1 MDPITLTLGWIDLA
15 WAALLGCLVSF
26 CLTAAV
32 AWIARRVGILDQPA
46 GYKAHARP
54 TPLLGGLA
62 VAAGTIAGVAW
73 LLPAAGRTHV
83 AGLSALSLGALIIL
97 VAGLLDDV
105 RGLFPGHKF
114 AWQLA
119 AAAAAGLCLALLG
132 VRLNLFLH
140 WPPAPIILLT
150 VLWIVGITNAVN
162 FLDNMDGLCIGIGFI
177 AAFSLAAVNLR
188 SEEFTVALV
197 AAALA
202 GACLGFLPYNWPN
215 ARIFLGDTGSM
226 LIGFLL
232 AALSVM
238 GVYTRGAHVPILAV
252 FTPLFVLGMPVL
264 DSVLVVVLRLWT
276 GDKPWVGDRRHI
288 SHRLVRRGMHRTTAV
303 ATLWAAGGACGLA
316 ALLLPTVGASEAP
329 LLLAL
334 LLCALGALAA
344 AAGTRG
350 LS

>member
-1 MDPITLTLGWIDLA
+1 MDPVTAVFDWLDLS
-15 WAALLGCLVSF
+15 WAALSACLLSF
-26 CLTAAV
+26 FLTVGV
-32 AWIARRVGILDQPA
+32 AWGARRFGILDRPA
-46 GYKAHARP
+46 GYKAHAHP

-62 VAAGTIAGVAW
+62 VAAGTAGGVAW
-73 LLPAAGRTHV
+73 FLPAVGGMRV
-83 AGLSALSLGALIIL
+83 AGISALTLGALIIL
-97 VAGLLDDV
+97 AAGLVDDV
-105 RGLFPGHKF
+105 RGLAPRHKF
-114 AWQLA
+114 VWQVA
-119 AAAAAGLCLALLG
+119 AASAAGLCLALLG

-162 FLDNMDGLCIGIGFI
+162 FLDNMDGLCAGIGLI

-188 SEEFTVALV
+188 SEEYTVALV
-197 AAALA
+197 SAALG
-202 GACLGFLPYNWPN
+202 GACLGFLPYNWPH
-215 ARIFLGDTGSM
+215 ARVFLGDTGSM

-252 FTPLFVLGMPVL
+252 FTPLFVLGIPVL
-264 DSVLVVVLRLWT
+264 DSVLVVILRLWV

-288 SHRLVRRGMHRTTAV
+288 SHRLVHRGMHRTAAV
-303 ATLWAAGGACGLA
+303 ATLWAGACACGLA
-316 ALLLPTVGASEAP
+316 ALLLPTVGAAEAP